1 MQKNGIVSKYTHLIW
16 DWNGTLQDD
25 VWLCIDVMNGLL
37 DRRRKPPITLQKYL
51 GIFGFPVREYYQKAG
66 LDYGIKPFER
76 LAEEFIL
83 EYDSRSRECNL
94 QPKVVD
100 VLNFFTEKN
109 LSQYLLSAS
118 QQKSLEINVAQY
130 GLKKY
135 FHRIVGLS
143 DYYANGKIDTGRKLV
158 AEIDASVDSIVLIGD
173 TIHDYEVAQAIGV
186 ACVLFSGGHQSKD
199 RLENCGTT
207 VVENL
212 IDLLSIIS

>member
-1 MQKNGIVSKYTHLIW
+1 MQKKGNVSKYTHLIW

-37 DRRRKPPITLQKYL
+37 QKRHKPPITLQQYL
-51 GIFGFPVREYYQKAG
+51 EIFGFPIREYYQKAG
-66 LDYGIKPFER
+66 LDYGIKSFER
-76 LAEEFIL
+76 LAEEYIL
-83 EYDSRSRECNL
+83 EYDSRSQECNL

-100 VLNFFTEKN
+100 VLNFFAEKN

-130 GLKKY
+130 GLNKY

-143 DYYANGKIDTGRKLV
+143 DCYANGKIDTGRKLV
-158 AEIDASVDSIVLIGD
+158 AEIDASADSIMLIGD

-199 RLENCGTT
+199 RLEKCGTT
-207 VVENL
+207 VVEHL
-212 IDLLSIIS
+212 IDLLSVVG

>member
-1 MQKNGIVSKYTHLIW
+1 MQKKGNVSKYTHLIW

-37 DRRRKPPITLQKYL
+37 QKRHKPPITLQQYL
-51 GIFGFPVREYYQKAG
+51 EIFGFPIREYYQKAG
-66 LDYGIKPFER
+66 LDYGIKSFER
-76 LAEEFIL
+76 LAEEYIL
-83 EYDSRSRECNL
+83 EYDSRSQECNL

-109 LSQYLLSAS
+109 LPQYLLSAS
-118 QQKSLEINVAQY
+118 QQKSLEINVAHY
-130 GLKKY
+130 GLNKY

-143 DYYANGKIDTGRKLV
+143 DYYANGKIHAGRKLV
-158 AEIDASVDSIVLIGD
+158 AEIDALADSIVLIGD

-199 RLENCGTT
+199 RLEKCGTI

-212 IDLLSIIS
+212 IDLLSFVG